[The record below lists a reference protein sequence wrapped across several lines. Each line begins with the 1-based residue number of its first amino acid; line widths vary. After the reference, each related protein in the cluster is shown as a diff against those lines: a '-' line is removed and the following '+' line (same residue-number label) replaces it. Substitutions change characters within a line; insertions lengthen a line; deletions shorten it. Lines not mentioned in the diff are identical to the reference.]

1 MTLRFKMLLALF
13 PVALVLALVG
23 ILAVSTTRA
32 LGEGARQILAD
43 NYRSVLAAERMKEA
57 LERLNS
63 AALYDLAGDAAPA
76 QELVPKNR
84 ALFESE
90 LDVEAHNVTEPGEA
104 EAVERLKAAWARYSK
119 LHERFLAHEGPRSLL
134 GYQRELEPA
143 FQALRGCTDEI
154 LAINQ
159 EAMLLKSERASRLAR
174 TMQQVTTFAAVAAL
188 LLGIAASVSLTN
200 RLLRPLGALQQA
212 VQRIGTND
220 FTVRASVEG
229 QDEIADLGRAF
240 NEMSERLEQYQRSSL
255 GELLQAQQSAQA
267 AIDSIPDPV
276 IVFGIDGSVLS
287 HNQAAESAG
296 IRLEAG
302 VAPLASVEPELR
314 TCIERVLDHVLSGRG
329 AFVPKGFE
337 DAVRVHGP
345 QEDRYL
351 LPRAT
356 PVYAESKGI
365 SGATVVLQD
374 VTRLRRFD
382 ELKNDVVATV
392 AHEFR
397 TPLTSLR
404 MAIHLCVEEAAG
416 PLTEKQADLLHA
428 ARQDCERLQNV
439 VADLLDLARLQSGKV
454 EMHLAPADPEAI
466 VKEAVEAHADAMK
479 QKHLEVGTE
488 VTPSLPQVLADSE
501 RVRAVFSNLLANGLR
516 HTPEGGRITVT
527 ATPGDKLVRF
537 AVTDTGEG
545 IAKEFHE
552 RVFERFFRVPGRTG
566 GAAGMG
572 LAIAKEIVEAHGGH
586 IGVES
591 VPGEGATFW
600 FTLPVALPTGEPG
613 T

>member
-1 MTLRFKMLLALF
+1 MTLRIKILLALL
-13 PVALVLALVG
+13 PVSVVLALVG
-23 ILAVSTTRA
+23 FLAVRTTRA
-32 LGEGARQILAD
+32 LGEGAQQILAD

-63 AALYDLAGDAAPA
+63 AVLFDLAGDKAPA
-76 QELVPKNR
+76 SDLIPKNR
-84 ALFESE
+84 ALLESE
-90 LDVEAHNVTEPGEA
+90 LNVEAHNITEPGEA
-104 EAVERLKAAWARYSK
+104 EAVDRLKAAWARYSK
-119 LHERFLAHEGPRSLL
+119 LHERFLAHNEPRSLAVYL
-134 GYQRELEPA
+134 GELEPA
-143 FQALRGCTDEI
+143 FLEVKGSTDEI

-159 EAMLLKSERASRLAR
+159 QAMLLKSERTRSMAR
-174 TMQQVTTFAAVAAL
+174 TMQQVTTLAAIAAV

-200 RLLRPLGALQQA
+200 RLLRPLGALRIA
-212 VQRIGTND
+212 VQQIGNNN
-220 FTVRASVEG
+220 FAVRAATQGS
-229 QDEIADLGRAF
+229 DEIADLGRAF
-240 NEMSERLEQYQRSSL
+240 NEMSERLEHYQRSSL
-255 GELLQAQQSAQA
+255 GELLQAQQSSQA

-302 VAPLASVEPELR
+302 VAPLASVEPALR

-329 AFVPKGFE
+329 AFSPKGFE
-337 DAVRVHGP
+337 DAVRVPGP

-351 LPRAT
+351 LPRAS

-365 SGATVVLQD
+365 AGATVVLQD

-404 MAIHLCVEEAAG
+404 MAIHLCAEEAAG
-416 PLTEKQADLLHA
+416 PLTEKQTDLLHA

-439 VADLLDLARLQSGKV
+439 VDDLLDLARLQSGRV
-454 EMHLAPADPEAI
+454 EMQFAPADPEAL
-466 VKEAVEAHADAMK
+466 VKEAVEAYSEAMR
-479 QKHLEVGTE
+479 QKHLEVE
-488 VTPSLPQVLADSE
+488 AQVPPSLPKVLVDSE
-501 RVRAVFSNLLANGLR
+501 RVRAVFSNLLANALR

-527 ATPGDKLVRF
+527 TTPGEKEVRF

-545 IAKEFHE
+545 IAPEYHE
-552 RVFERFFRVPGRTG
+552 RVFERFFRVPGRHS

-572 LAIAKEIVEAHGGH
+572 LAIAKEIVEAHGGN

-591 VPGEGATFW
+591 ALGKGATFW
-600 FTLPVALPTGEPG
+600 FTLPTAPPKG